1 MSDLYNGIDKDKQD
15 NCKELFMNLVDEFN
29 NGDVLIRNFII
40 NNMFN
45 FIMSVIIDD
54 EIRQRILDAYMMLE

>member
-1 MSDLYNGIDKDKQD
+1 MTIYDGIDKDKQD
-15 NCKELFMNLVDEFN
+15 NCKKLFMNLVDEFN
-29 NGDVLIRNFII
+29 NGNVLIRNFII

>member
-1 MSDLYNGIDKDKQD
+1 MAIYDGIDKDKQD

>member
-1 MSDLYNGIDKDKQD
+1 MTIYDGIDKDKQD